1 VEAARAAVEA
11 MAACAARVPES
22 LRQCAFM
29 RTHGQDTF
37 ADPSGRW
44 MKTRFSDEATHHD
57 ASCAM
62 PLCYAAKHGLAD
74 QALWLLDRR
83 DDCRGALI
91 ASFRVAG
98 VAAMNGHLR
107 LAKEAWQRHVAVRRA
122 ISAAPLGE
130 PNVSSRHELWD
141 CQLCQADVRESKE
154 DTLDEGGAAI
164 DGTALAN
171 LLAICCA
178 DSVLGSQ
185 GAPTARP
192 ALEWMLAQP
201 EVSCQAVLCGV
212 DWRRFGLLH
221 INRSLEQ
228 GEVGDEAS
236 AAPATLGTPLRLLKL
251 LVEAGGARLDAPP
264 AERYRHRHSVE
275 LTIG

>member
-1 VEAARAAVEA
+1 
-11 MAACAARVPES
+11 
-22 LRQCAFM
+22 
-29 RTHGQDTF
+29 
-37 ADPSGRW
+37 
-44 MKTRFSDEATHHD
+44 
-57 ASCAM
+57 M